1 MEIRG
6 ISNEW
11 SEIIIRLNANGNWD
25 ISKNGEVVKNNVTAE
40 ALYEIFAWRG
50 SSEVGVGL
58 TLLVTDV
65 QCITWTKEN
74 QNVKVFGEKVKDV
87 ITVDAATALD
97 VVTNGIPG
105 FEKVYAVKI
114 SSDGGKR
121 LTSDVE
127 VAKYEELRFAIR
139 TVDGTLFMCMADAID
154 WNATTFGGQGG
165 DVLYFALTQ
174 GDEGVWTVVMTNG
187 DVSVEKTIFNVTTLQ
202 DFFWFNVHGYEIEVS
217 ELRGVEKAVEPW
229 GVKVSDSAFG
239 NTTVSSE
246 KAPAGYQN
254 VYEREVTVPGGRVDY
269 SSPMG
274 SVVITGY
281 SELRF
286 MVKSSKADVPFS
298 MGSGSV
304 DIYNWSFGTEWLEMK
319 LVQNADG
326 TWNVYRGETEFATN
340 VSLAN
345 GNIQDVFAWLFAWD
359 GASEGKVATIY
370 STELRGVEKVIEP
383 WGVKVSDSAFGNT
396 TVSLEK
402 VPAGYQNVYE
412 REYTVPGGRIDYG
425 SALASA
431 DIRNYEKVV
440 FAVKGTNANTT
451 IILGSGA
458 INIYDGGNGFTTEW
472 VEFILTQ
479 NADGTWNVNMGE
491 KVLATNVALTNGNIQ
506 EIFPWVYCWNS
517 EGENQTTTFYVTELR
532 GVEKVTEPWGVKVSD
547 SAFGNTTVS
556 SEKAPAGYQNV
567 YEREVTVPGGRVDYS
582 SPMGSVVIT
591 GYSELRFMVK
601 SSKADVP
608 FSMGSGSVDIY
619 NWSFGTEWLE
629 MKLVQ
634 NADGT
639 WNVYRGETEFATNVS
654 LANGN
659 IQDVFAWLFAWDGAS
674 EGKVATIYSTE
685 LRGVE
690 KVIEPWGVKVS
701 DSAFGNTTVSLEKV
715 PAGYQNVY
723 EREYTVPGGRID
735 YGSAL
740 ASADIRNYEKVVFA
754 VKGTNANTTIILGSG
769 AINIYDGGNGFTT
782 EWVEFILTQNADGTW
797 NVNMGEKV
805 LATNVALTNGN
816 IQEIFPWVY
825 CWNSEGENQTT
836 TFYVTEL
843 RGVEKVL
850 E

>member
-1 MEIRG
+1 LTGYQGILDGREYKITANGADLSISAIMFWRLNNATIKNVVFNFTFAGSVNNRSGGLCRQFVESTLQNVTINANFENQGYAGAIVGTFFGGVIENCQVNVKTPAYSTSLDGISAVAAEVDLGDWSDADSIIKNVVVHLPSNVGQDAMALVARVCANDQDITDENKKNNLIEEGNSIVCDLAEADIFTWETSKVQISDAVKSTEVAPQGYTTVYENCFETAAENDAWNYGSLFSGTASGIKKFRAVKFAIKTTSTTHTAMLGSSYVEIRG

-370 STELRGVEKVIEP
+370 STELRGVEKAVEP

-402 VPAGYQNVYE
+402 
-412 REYTVPGGRIDYG
+412 T
-425 SALASA
+425 
-431 DIRNYEKVV
+431 
-440 FAVKGTNANTT
+440 
-451 IILGSGA
+451 
-458 INIYDGGNGFTTEW
+458 
-472 VEFILTQ
+472 
-479 NADGTWNVNMGE
+479 
-491 KVLATNVALTNGNIQ
+491 
-506 EIFPWVYCWNS
+506 
-517 EGENQTTTFYVTELR
+517 
-532 GVEKVTEPWGVKVSD
+532 
-547 SAFGNTTVS
+547 
-556 SEKAPAGYQNV
+556 
-567 YEREVTVPGGRVDYS
+567 
-582 SPMGSVVIT
+582 
-591 GYSELRFMVK
+591 
-601 SSKADVP
+601 
-608 FSMGSGSVDIY
+608 
-619 NWSFGTEWLE
+619 
-629 MKLVQ
+629 
-634 NADGT
+634 
-639 WNVYRGETEFATNVS
+639 
-654 LANGN
+654 
-659 IQDVFAWLFAWDGAS
+659 
-674 EGKVATIYSTE
+674 
-685 LRGVE
+685 
-690 KVIEPWGVKVS
+690 
-701 DSAFGNTTVSLEKV
+701 